1 MVDFTS
7 LKVLYIVGTCTIVRL
22 YFSNLSIIKCPSL
35 NVNIK
40 LPKESIS
47 KRQKWWRERWWS
59 GRRRSSSWRRTT
71 QRVTWP
77 TPPVTSPQ
85 TRNLPP
91 WWSSAHTRGNKIWTI
106 FSAKLCYSLSSQ
118 LNESHSDQLSSI
130 FICVKWKATDNKRL
144 LII

>member
-1 MVDFTS
+1 MVVDFTS

-130 FICVKWKATDNKRL
+130 FICVKWKAT
-144 LII
+144 